1 MLMAERYPMEK
12 LNQKTRTGWE
22 KKTRLRWKRTA
33 LIKIVGVFI
42 GLVFLNSVIQAL
54 VVEKNHQITVQRK
67 QIQALDR
74 ELNKIQIEIAGLTSY
89 ERIQK
94 LAKTELGMKLASP
107 EDYRRIAVA
116 PSNNQIVPNSYE
128 KNIWRRV
135 AAWVGSAGE
144 TMANT
149 P

>member
-12 LNQKTRTGWE
+12 PNQKSGVKVE
-22 KKTRLRWKRTA
+22 KKTHLRWKRTA
-33 LIKIVGVFI
+33 LIKIVGVLI
-42 GLVFLNSVIQAL
+42 GLIFLNSVIQAL
-54 VVEKNHQITVQRK
+54 VVEKNHQILVQRGE
-67 QIQALDR
+67 IQALDR
-74 ELNKIQIEIAGLTSY
+74 ELNKIQIEIAGLNSY

-116 PSNNQIVPNSYE
+116 PSAKRTEPGSYR
-128 KNIWRRV
+128 KNILSRV
-135 AAWVGSAGE
+135 AAWVGGVGE
-144 TMANT
+144 TLANT

>member
-1 MLMAERYPMEK
+1 MLMDERYPMEK
-12 LNQKTRTGWE
+12 LNQKTRTGLE
-22 KKTRLRWKRTA
+22 KKTRLRWKRTV
-33 LIKIVGVFI
+33 LIKIVGVII

-54 VVEKNHQITVQRK
+54 VVEKNYQITVQRE

-89 ERIQK
+89 ERIQN

-116 PSNNQIVPNSYE
+116 PSDNQTAPHSYQ

-135 AAWVGSAGE
+135 AAWIGSAGE

>member
-1 MLMAERYPMEK
+1 MLMAERYPLEK
-12 LNQKTRTGWE
+12 LNQKTSIRIE
-22 KKTRLRWKRTA
+22 KKTRFRWKRAA
-33 LIKIVGVFI
+33 LIKIVGVII

-54 VVEKNHQITVQRK
+54 VVEKNYQVAVRRN

-89 ERIQK
+89 ERIQN
-94 LAKTELGMKLASP
+94 LATTELGMKLASP
-107 EDYRRIAVA
+107 RDYRRIAVA
-116 PSNNQIVPNSYE
+116 PANRTEPHSYR
-128 KNIWRRV
+128 KNIWNRV

-144 TMANT
+144 TLANN

>member
-1 MLMAERYPMEK
+1 MLIAEKYSMEK
-12 LNQKTRTGWE
+12 LNQKTRIGIE

-33 LIKIVGVFI
+33 LIKIVGVVI

-54 VVEKNHQITVQRK
+54 VVEKNYQITVQQGK
-67 QIQALDR
+67 IQALDR
-74 ELNKIQIEIAGLTSY
+74 ELNKIQIEIAGLNSY
-89 ERIQK
+89 ERIQN

-107 EDYRRIAVA
+107 GDYRRIAVA
-116 PSNNQIVPNSYE
+116 PSVNQTAPRSYE
-128 KNIWRRV
+128 KNIWSRV

-144 TMANT
+144 TLANT

>member
-12 LNQKTRTGWE
+12 MNQKTRVVME
-22 KKTRLRWKRTA
+22 KKTRLRWKRTV
-33 LIKIVGVFI
+33 LFKMVGVLL
-42 GLVFLNSVIQAL
+42 GLILINSVIQAL
-54 VVEKNHQITVQRK
+54 VVEKNHQIVVQREA
-67 QIQALDR
+67 IQALDR
-74 ELNKIQIEIAGLTSY
+74 ELNKLQIEIAGLTSY

-107 EDYRRIAVA
+107 GDYRRIAAV
-116 PSNNQIVPNSYE
+116 PSVNQMDSDSYQ
-128 KNIWRRV
+128 KNIWSRV
-135 AAWVGSAGE
+135 AAWIGGAGE

>member
-1 MLMAERYPMEK
+1 MLMAEKYSNEK
-12 LNQKTRTGWE
+12 LNLKTRVGIE

-33 LIKIVGVFI
+33 LIKITAVVI

-54 VVEKNHQITVQRK
+54 VIEKNYQIAVQCD

-74 ELNKIQIEIAGLTSY
+74 EINKIQIEIAGLNSY

-107 EDYRRIAVA
+107 GDYRRIAVD
-116 PSNNQIVPNSYE
+116 SSLNRTVPRSDR
-128 KNIWRRV
+128 KNIWNRLAV
-135 AAWVGSAGE
+135 WVGGSGE
-144 TMANT
+144 TLANA